1 MDQHTPR
8 RAVVT
13 GASRGIGRATAL
25 TLAAAGWDVAVTG
38 RTVAEGDGRVPPRTQ
53 AEGDLAIVVPGS
65 LSSTVAEIEAYGRR
79 ALAVPMDLNDLANV
93 RAAAAAVL
101 AAWGGVD
108 LVVNNAV
115 HHLAH
120 ARFMETAPET
130 LMQSLLANHVH
141 QVAFIQAL
149 LPHLVEAGG
158 GTIVN
163 IVSGSARNDPPAP
176 PGEGG
181 WSLAY
186 SGAKAAFGRVAGSIN
201 AEYAAAGVRAFN
213 VDPGFVVT
221 ESGAA
226 RGGTKEIEE
235 KGFPTTP
242 VDAAGVVIR
251 WLAEEPAAAHHHL
264 GTVVRADEL
273 HADLRRAGQS
283 EQGR

>member
-1 MDQHTPR
+1 MDATQPR

-25 TLAAAGWDVAVTG
+25 TLAAAGWDVAITG
-38 RTVAEGDGRVPPRTQ
+38 RTVNEGEGRVPPRTQ
-53 AEGDLAIVVPGS
+53 AEGDRAIAVPGS
-65 LSSTVAEIEAYGRR
+65 LASTVAGIEAHGGR
-79 ALAVPMDLNDLANV
+79 ALAISMDLNDLASV
-93 RAAAAAVL
+93 QGAAESVL
-101 AAWGGVD
+101 ASWGGVE

-130 LMQSLLANHVH
+130 LVQSMLANHVH

-149 LPHLVEAGG
+149 LPSMVAAGH
-158 GTIVN
+158 GTVVN
-163 IVSGSARNDPPAP
+163 IVSGSAQNDPPAP

-186 SGAKAAFGRVAGSIN
+186 AGAKAAFGRVAGSIN
-201 AEYAAAGVRAFN
+201 AEYVGAGIRAFN

-235 KGFPTTP
+235 KGFATTP
-242 VDAAGVVIR
+242 PDAAGVVIR
-251 WLAEEPAAAHHHL
+251 WLAESPESTQRLGRIVKAA
-264 GTVVRADEL
+264 EL
-273 HADLRRAGQS
+273 HSDLR
-283 EQGR
+283 

>member
-1 MDQHTPR
+1 MGATQIR

-38 RTVAEGDGRVPPRTQ
+38 RTVTEGAGRVPPRTQ
-53 AEGDLAIVVPGS
+53 AEGDRAIAVPGS
-65 LSSTVAEIEAYGRR
+65 LTRTVAEIEAHGVRG
-79 ALAVPMDLNDLANV
+79 LAVPMDLNDLVSV
-93 RAAAAAVL
+93 RGAAATVL
-101 AAWGGVD
+101 DEWGGVE

-130 LMQSLLANHVH
+130 LVQSMLANHVH

-149 LPHLVEAGG
+149 LPTMVAAGT

-163 IVSGSARNDPPAP
+163 IVSGSAQNDPPAP

-186 SGAKAAFGRVAGSIN
+186 AGAKAAFGRVAGSIN
-201 AEYAAAGVRAFN
+201 AEYVGAGVRAFN

-235 KGFPTTP
+235 KGFATTP

-251 WLAEEPAAAHHHL
+251 WLAEDPEAARRL
-264 GTVVRADEL
+264 GSIVKAAEL
-273 HADLRRAGQS
+273 HSALR
-283 EQGR
+283 